1 VTQGA
6 NHPSPTIST
15 HVLDTERGT
24 PAVGVHVTLYRLA
37 DDGRPLRIT
46 QALTDAD
53 GRVRDLLERPLAAGD
68 YRLEF
73 DLAREITPEPPAH
86 DAPAPAPE
94 VARMHDRRA
103 ASPTSPLALSP
114 AADRFFR
121 RLTIDL
127 RVTDT
132 GRSYHVPLL
141 LAPFSVTTYRGS

>member
-6 NHPSPTIST
+6 NHPAPTIST
-15 HVLDTERGT
+15 HVLDTERGA

-68 YRLEF
+68 YRIEF
-73 DLAREITPEPPAH
+73 DLAREIIAEPPAH
-86 DAPAPAPE
+86 DAPAPVSE
-94 VARMHDRRA
+94 VAGMRDRPA
-103 ASPTSPLALSP
+103 APPASPAAQRP

-132 GRSYHVPLL
+132 ARSYHVPLL

>member
-6 NHPSPTIST
+6 NHPVPTIST
-15 HVLDTERGT
+15 HVLDTERGG

-46 QALTDAD
+46 QALTDTD

-73 DLAREITPEPPAH
+73 DLAREIAAEPPAH
-86 DAPAPAPE
+86 DALAPVPGSQPASARPA
-94 VARMHDRRA
+94 ATA
-103 ASPTSPLALSP
+103 P

-127 RVTDT
+127 RVTDIS
-132 GRSYHVPLL
+132 RSYHVPLL